1 MIEVCDFRVG
11 AGDLDFVSA
20 LEGARAI
27 RRGEVSSV
35 ELTTRM
41 LHRKQ
46 RNSTGAARP
55 LRFDPATVSL
65 GVALARFRRS
75 GSVAVAP
82 NVRAMA

>member
-1 MIEVCDFRVG
+1 MG

-20 LEGARAI
+20 LEAARAI

-41 LHRKQ
+41 LHRIKQ
-46 RNSTGAARP
+46 RNSTGAAGP